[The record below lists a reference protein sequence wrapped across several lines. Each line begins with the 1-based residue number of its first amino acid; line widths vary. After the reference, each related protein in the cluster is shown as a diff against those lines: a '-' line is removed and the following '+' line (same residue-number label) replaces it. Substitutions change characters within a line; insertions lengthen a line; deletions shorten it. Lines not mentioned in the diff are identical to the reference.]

1 MPDQLSH
8 AEVLGRYVCA
18 ATSAQPRPAWF
29 TGEKQSKLAPSPSTE
44 RGELSQTAGGEVGDG
59 LRLTKPISLGQS
71 VSMRG
76 FAPYA

>member
-1 MPDQLSH
+1 MSDPLSH
-8 AEVLGRYVCA
+8 AEVLGRYLGIT
-18 ATSAQPRPAWF
+18 TSVQPLPAWF
-29 TGEKQSKLAPSPSTE
+29 TGEKQSKLAPYPSTE
-44 RGELSQTAGGEVGDG
+44 RGKLSQTAGGEAGDA